1 MNETTLHAISVLMDL
16 AIDSGNYTISARSQ
30 FFPAVR
36 LLQAYAHRTTSDHA
50 SAQPESRPLC
60 LKQAADLAAQISAA
74 QSDVLQLEDM
84 AGLFI
89 MEGAAL
95 ALAWAIRGR
104 RSSVKHVVKVRE
116 SLRSRL
122 KSAVKTGKMSTR
134 RIKDSMAMGGEMRP
148 DWDDPEGVDGGGEG
162 GDDGS
167 DEFDVDAHEPEDQ
180 IGGMEGR
187 LTNLVLE
194 HTAVMA
200 AEVEVLKSRL
210 DAKME
215 ADAKFQQQLLEQMKK
230 K

>member
-1 MNETTLHAISVLMDL
+1 M
-16 AIDSGNYTISARSQ
+16 
-30 FFPAVR
+30 
-36 LLQAYAHRTTSDHA
+36 
-50 SAQPESRPLC
+50 
-60 LKQAADLAAQISAA
+60 KQAADLAAQIASS

-95 ALAWAIRGR
+95 ALAWMIRGR
-104 RSSVKHVVKVRE
+104 RSSAKHVVKVRD

-122 KSAVKTGKMSTR
+122 KSAVETGKMSTR
-134 RIKDSMAMGGEMRP
+134 RLKDSLSMGGEMRP
-148 DWDDPEGVDGGGEG
+148 DWEDTEGGEG
-162 GDDGS
+162 GDDDS
-167 DEFDVDAHEPEDQ
+167 DDFDIDSHEPDDQ

-187 LTNLVLE
+187 LTHLVLQ

-210 DAKME
+210 ESKME
-215 ADAKFQQQLLEQMKK
+215 ADAKFQAALLEQMKNK

>member
-1 MNETTLHAISVLMDL
+1 M
-16 AIDSGNYTISARSQ
+16 
-30 FFPAVR
+30 
-36 LLQAYAHRTTSDHA
+36 
-50 SAQPESRPLC
+50 
-60 LKQAADLAAQISAA
+60 KQAADLAAQIASS

-95 ALAWAIRGR
+95 ALAWVIRGR

-134 RIKDSMAMGGEMRP
+134 RLKDSMAMGGEMRP
-148 DWDDPEGVDGGGEG
+148 DWEDAEGG
-162 GDDGS
+162 GDDD
-167 DEFDVDAHEPEDQ
+167 DEFDVDSHEPADL

-200 AEVEVLKSRL
+200 AEVEVLKARL
-210 DAKME
+210 EAKME
-215 ADAKFQQQLLEQMKK
+215 ADGKFQQQLLEQMKK

>member
-1 MNETTLHAISVLMDL
+1 M
-16 AIDSGNYTISARSQ
+16 
-30 FFPAVR
+30 
-36 LLQAYAHRTTSDHA
+36 
-50 SAQPESRPLC
+50 
-60 LKQAADLAAQISAA
+60 KQAADLAAQIASS

-104 RSSVKHVVKVRE
+104 RSSVKHVAKVHD
-116 SLRSRL
+116 SLKARL
-122 KSAVKTGKMSTR
+122 KSAIRTGKMSTKR
-134 RIKDSMAMGGEMRP
+134 LKDTLSMGGEMRP
-148 DWDDPEGVDGGGEG
+148 DWDDGEG
-162 GDDGS
+162 GAAGGGDDDS
-167 DEFDVDAHEPEDQ
+167 EFDIDSHEPEEL

-200 AEVEVLKSRL
+200 AEVETLKARL
-210 DAKME
+210 EAKMD
-215 ADAKFQQQLLEQMKK
+215 ADAKFQKALLEQMNKK

>member
-1 MNETTLHAISVLMDL
+1 M
-16 AIDSGNYTISARSQ
+16 
-30 FFPAVR
+30 
-36 LLQAYAHRTTSDHA
+36 
-50 SAQPESRPLC
+50 
-60 LKQAADLAAQISAA
+60 KQAADLAAQIASS

-104 RSSVKHVVKVRE
+104 RSSVKHVAKVHD
-116 SLRSRL
+116 SLKARL
-122 KSAVKTGKMSTR
+122 KSAIRTGKMSTKR
-134 RIKDSMAMGGEMRP
+134 LKESIKMGGEMRP
-148 DWDDPEGVDGGGEG
+148 DWDDGEG
-162 GDDGS
+162 GAAGGGDDDS
-167 DEFDVDAHEPEDQ
+167 EFDIDSHEPEEL

-200 AEVEVLKSRL
+200 AEVETLKARL
-210 DAKME
+210 EAKMD
-215 ADAKFQQQLLEQMKK
+215 ADAKFQKALLEQMNKK